1 MANFRLSGNKAFIG
15 GDLTVGSAG
24 ALKNFLLTLSHT
36 KHKEIIVDL
45 NGIERWDSSAIQ
57 LFVSWLKGNP
67 SLPVT
72 WRNMPPDLVADIR
85 LIGLAKLF
93 NEVSHEQ

>member
-15 GDLTVGSAG
+15 GDITVGSAA

-36 KHKEIIVDL
+36 KHKEIVVDL
-45 NGIERWDSSAIQ
+45 RGLERWDSSAIQ
-57 LFVSWLKGNP
+57 LFVSWVKGIP
-67 SLPVT
+67 SLTIT
-72 WRNMPPDLVADIR
+72 WRNVPPDFAADLR

-93 NEVSHEQ
+93 NGVSHEQ